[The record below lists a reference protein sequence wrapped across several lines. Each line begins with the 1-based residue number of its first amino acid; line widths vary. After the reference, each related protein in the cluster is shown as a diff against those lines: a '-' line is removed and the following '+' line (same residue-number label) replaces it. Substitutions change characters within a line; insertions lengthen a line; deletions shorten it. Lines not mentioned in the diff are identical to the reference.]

1 MCVRVETTDTEYE
14 VPFPK
19 LVPRRLIQAHNGILS
34 IEWFQLSPRGEAPF
48 IPASTSTST
57 PARFSFLFTVLV
69 KAMDRQPQPQKVAPV
84 HVLRQ
89 VRPRTNFLKRMRLG
103 CNGLLSLVY
112 VGRDDPHYTCKNPY
126 SEPLPCILCGS
137 QPCKPILGSYSLLPV
152 HLSICFSVTS
162 TTSNIY
168 IRDNRFRTLVPFL
181 VIYAIDRLFDPTP
194 SSFY

>member
-1 MCVRVETTDTEYE
+1 MYAETTKYG

-19 LVPRRLIQAHNGILS
+19 LVPKRLIQAHNGILS

-48 IPASTSTST
+48 IPASTSTPT

-69 KAMDRQPQPQKVAPV
+69 KGYGSTTSATEVAPI

-103 CNGLLSLVY
+103 CNGLLSFVY
-112 VGRDDPHYTCKNPY
+112 VGRDHPHYTCKNPY
-126 SEPLPCILCGS
+126 SEPLPCILCAS
-137 QPCKPILGSYSLLPV
+137 RPCKLILGIYSLLPV
-152 HLSICFSVTS
+152 DLSICFSVTF
-162 TTSNIY
+162 TTLNIY
-168 IRDNRFRTLVPFL
+168 IRDNRFRALVPFL
-181 VIYAIDRLFDPTP
+181 VIYAIDRSFDPSP